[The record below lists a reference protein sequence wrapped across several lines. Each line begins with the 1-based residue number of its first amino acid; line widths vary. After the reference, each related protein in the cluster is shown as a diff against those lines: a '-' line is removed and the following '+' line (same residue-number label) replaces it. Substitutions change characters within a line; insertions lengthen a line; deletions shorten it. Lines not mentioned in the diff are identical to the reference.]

1 MYIDENFD
9 ENISGLFI
17 AMQTMQILL
26 GQAALQ
32 VNLYVIVLDRIML
45 LVWFIAKVG
54 IYNQVL
60 C

>member
-45 LVWFIAKVG
+45 LV
-54 IYNQVL
+54 
-60 C
+60 

>member
-9 ENISGLFI
+9 ENISRLFI

-45 LVWFIAKVG
+45 LV
-54 IYNQVL
+54 
-60 C
+60 